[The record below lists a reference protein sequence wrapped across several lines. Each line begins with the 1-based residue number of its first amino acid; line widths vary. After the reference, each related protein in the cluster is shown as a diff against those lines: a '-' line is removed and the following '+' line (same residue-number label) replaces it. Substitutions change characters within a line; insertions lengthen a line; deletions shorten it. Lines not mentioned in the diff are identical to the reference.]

1 MKFDKVFKYNLIKI
15 WTLATIWMLVFT
27 NAIYNVLLHRWYN
40 TKNKSLTNIFAI
52 MMPLY
57 LIFATAKVKTEFPSY
72 FLPNFHAHT
81 YYQAWQL
88 QAISIKA

>member
-1 MKFDKVFKYNLIKI
+1 
-15 WTLATIWMLVFT
+15 MLVFT

-40 TKNKSLTNIFAI
+40 TEINKFLTKIFAV

-57 LIFATAKVKTEFPSY
+57 LIFATAEVKTEFPSY
-72 FLPNFHAHT
+72 FLPNFHAHI
-81 YYQAWQL
+81 YYQAWKL